1 MPIVLC
7 FNPGSNSLKFDL
19 VETEAGQSRASAGKR
34 LLTGGIDN
42 VGKPTEIEIARGD
55 EASRKEPLPAGD
67 YGAMTTAAL
76 DALDKLGLP
85 KPDLAGVR
93 VVHGGSDFTQA
104 VRVDEEVLRKIEAR
118 AELAPLHNPNS
129 VKVIHALQQ
138 HGSALPVAC
147 TFDTA
152 FHHTLPEVAW
162 RYPIDREI
170 AKKHGIRKYGFH
182 GLSHRY
188 QMEQFCYLSGTPLE
202 DASIVTT
209 HLESGS
215 SVCAIRNGR
224 SVDTSMGFTP
234 LEGLMMGT
242 RSGSIDPAIVP
253 FLMEHEGMSASEAL
267 NFLEK
272 RSGLLAISGQSL
284 DTRILRKKTD
294 ERSLLAMAMFA
305 YRVRAAIGA
314 YLAVLGEARAV
325 VFSGGIGENT
335 PEVRGPIAEGL
346 RGWGMQVDPAR
357 NTEVMAG
364 DTLLSTPAS
373 KLAAWVIHADEG
385 MQLAHE
391 CTQATQ

>member
-7 FNPGSNSLKFDL
+7 LNPGSNSLKFDL
-19 VETEAGQSRASAGKR
+19 VETSANQPRASAGKR
-34 LLTGGIDN
+34 LVTGGIDN
-42 VGKPTEIEIARGD
+42 VGKPTEIEITRGT
-55 EASRKEPLPAGD
+55 ETLHKEPVPAGD

-85 KPDLAGVR
+85 KPDFAGVR

-104 VRVDEEVLRKIEAR
+104 ARVDDEVLQKIEAR

-129 VKVIHALQQ
+129 IKVVRAVQQ

-152 FHHTLPEVAW
+152 FHHTLPEIAW
-162 RYPIDREI
+162 RYAIDYDI
-170 AKKHGIRKYGFH
+170 ANKYGIRKYGFH

-188 QMEQFCYLSGTPLE
+188 QMEQFCHLSGTPLQE
-202 DASIVTT
+202 ASIVTT

-215 SVCAIRNGR
+215 SVCAIREGK

-253 FLMEHEGMSASEAL
+253 FLMEHENFSAQEAL
-267 NFLEK
+267 SFLEK
-272 RSGLLAISGQSL
+272 KSGLLAISGQSL

-294 ERSLLAMAMFA
+294 DRSLLAMAMYA
-305 YRVRAAIGA
+305 YRVRAMIGA
-314 YLAVLGEARAV
+314 YLAVLGDARAV

-335 PEVRGPIAEGL
+335 PEIRGPIVEGL
-346 RGWGMQVDPAR
+346 RGWGMDVTPAR
-357 NTEVMAG
+357 NIEVMEG
-364 DTLLSTPAS
+364 DTLLSTPQS

-391 CTQATQ
+391 CTRAMQ